1 MPASETIRNRV
12 ELTETCCCLTCHYS
26 RVLRTKRKLSA
37 KGRQR
42 QPNSTGRRLWPR
54 CQRCRRTSLS
64 QTRCCMTT
72 CQRAGYKA
80 SLLQLLRGEEDHFK
94 KKSGVVKAGVRS
106 TPNNSTNSTLGYAN
120 SSSCAMEHMELCVA
134 VGPHRGST
142 PADREVL
149 TCILCQEEQEV
160 AAQAQAM
167 VLTACV
173 QRSTVLTQCRGKIPT
188 SREDGQFSVT
198 MLSFNC

>member
-1 MPASETIRNRV
+1 MPAPETIRNRV
-12 ELTETCCCLTCHYS
+12 ELTETCRCHS

-94 KKSGVVKAGVRS
+94 KSGVVKDGVRS
-106 TPNNSTNSTLGYAN
+106 KPNNLTNSTWGYAN

-188 SREDGQFSVT
+188 SREDGQFPVT
-198 MLSFNC
+198 ILSLNC